1 MLKGTTYSYSHTLGE
16 ETEDDTARSRGP
28 LLVNYRLYLIWSPF
42 FQAFSFLFILWVYFF
57 TSLSSINKT
66 WMTIRC
72 FLALVWHTDTD
83 TLTCIQVHKCSEEM
97 AMKASIEI
105 KHCCLFQKT
114 IKELKCCA
122 GKECSFLA
130 DAFFPTPSTIMLV
143 SVANY
148 LQKKIWTQKESNWKI
163 SP

>member
-72 FLALVWHTDTD
+72 FLALVLHKLVTLHWLIHWHTD
-83 TLTCIQVHKCSEEM
+83 TLTCIQVHKCSAEM
-97 AMKASIEI
+97 AMKTSIVL

-130 DAFFPTPSTIMLV
+130 DAFFPHP
-143 SVANY
+143 
-148 LQKKIWTQKESNWKI
+148 LQ
-163 SP
+163 